1 MPDATRRWMRAEEYQ
16 RYVDI
21 AADARSAAEL
31 ARLRAELRA
40 NWPDD
45 ATAQLLSEVLYDQE
59 QSFDDRDGAR
69 AQASAVWHD
78 DPTLFQ
84 PRRTRRVS
92 SEVPEAPTDASEGA
106 ESRMPN
112 A

>member
-1 MPDATRRWMRAEEYQ
+1 MTDATRRMRSDEYQ
-16 RYVDI
+16 RYVNI

-31 ARLRAELRA
+31 AKLRAELRA

-69 AQASAVWHD
+69 AQTSAVWHD
-78 DPTLFQ
+78 DPTLLQ
-84 PRRTRRVS
+84 PRRSRRAS
-92 SEVPEAPTDASEGA
+92 TEVPEIPEAPRAPEA
-106 ESRMPN
+106 R

>member
-1 MPDATRRWMRAEEYQ
+1 MPDATRRMRNEEYQ

-21 AADARSAAEL
+21 AADAQSAAEL

-40 NWPDD
+40 NWPED

-59 QSFDDRDGAR
+59 QSFDAPDGAR
-69 AQASAVWHD
+69 AQACAVWHD

-84 PRRTRRVS
+84 PRRARRISAEIPEVTPDTLSPPETR
-92 SEVPEAPTDASEGA
+92 A
-106 ESRMPN
+106 PN

>member
-1 MPDATRRWMRAEEYQ
+1 MSDATRRWMRSEEYQ

-21 AADARSAAEL
+21 AADAQSAGEL

-40 NWPDD
+40 NWPED
-45 ATAQLLSEVLYDQE
+45 ATAQLLCEVLYDQE
-59 QSFDDRDGAR
+59 QSFDALDGAR

-84 PRRTRRVS
+84 PRRMRRVS
-92 SEVPEAPTDASEGA
+92 AEIPEVPSDTAQPREDRA
-106 ESRMPN
+106 PN

>member
-1 MPDATRRWMRAEEYQ
+1 MPDATRRWMRSEEYE

-40 NWPDD
+40 NWPED
-45 ATAQLLSEVLYDQE
+45 ATAQLLCEVLYDQE
-59 QSFDDRDGAR
+59 QSFDAPDGAR

-78 DPTLFQ
+78 DPTLVQ
-84 PRRTRRVS
+84 PRRMRRVS
-92 SEVPEAPTDASEGA
+92 AEIPEIPPDVGSPPEERA
-106 ESRMPN
+106 PN

>member
-1 MPDATRRWMRAEEYQ
+1 MPDATRRMRSEEYQ

-40 NWPDD
+40 NWPED

-59 QSFDDRDGAR
+59 QSFDAPDGAR

-84 PRRTRRVS
+84 PRRVRRVS
-92 SEVPEAPTDASEGA
+92 AEIAEVTPDTPSPTETRA
-106 ESRMPN
+106 PN

>member
-1 MPDATRRWMRAEEYQ
+1 MSDASRRMRSDEYH
-16 RYVDI
+16 RYVSI
-21 AADARSAAEL
+21 AADCASAAEL
-31 ARLRAELRA
+31 AKLRAELRA

-59 QSFDDRDGAR
+59 QSFDAHDGAR

-78 DPTLFQ
+78 DPTLLQ
-84 PRRTRRVS
+84 PRRVRRASMEMPEVS
-92 SEVPEAPTDASEGA
+92 SEAPGPPDTAA
-106 ESRMPN
+106 PN